1 MSSRKSLGNLTPVD
15 QPTERHPRFIGKIK
29 LHTDLL
35 SYLQSQ
41 LSETEADEVVCNL
54 AGWIN
59 DGPNGRFITVELSPR
74 FVSKQQRT
82 LSASDVI
89 SEMLEQ

>member
-29 LHTDLL
+29 LHNDLL

-89 SEMLEQ
+89 SEMLER

>member
-1 MSSRKSLGNLTPVD
+1 MTAKKSLGNLTPVD

-29 LHTDLL
+29 LHNDLL
-35 SYLQSQ
+35 SYLQNQ

-59 DGPNGRFITVELSPR
+59 NGPNGRFISVELSPR
-74 FVSKQQRT
+74 FVSKQQRIP
-82 LSASDVI
+82 SASDVI
-89 SEMLEQ
+89 SEMFER